1 MDALYRGRQMSFTDI
16 LQELPK
22 LSEEERQEL
31 REWLDGYDP
40 ALEREWVRIAHERI
54 RQIDSGDVTPLD
66 GERVLAEMRQLAKQ
80 LAQQ

>member
-1 MDALYRGRQMSFTDI
+1 MSFTDI

-40 ALEREWVRIAHERI
+40 A
-54 RQIDSGDVTPLD
+54 S
-66 GERVLAEMRQLAKQ
+66 
-80 LAQQ
+80 

>member
-1 MDALYRGRQMSFTDI
+1 MNFADI

-40 ALEREWVRIAHERI
+40 LIEQEWMRIARERI
-54 RQIDSGDVTPLD
+54 RQIDSGEVEPLD
-66 GERVLAEMRQLAKQ
+66 GERVLGEMRQLAKR

>member
-1 MDALYRGRQMSFTDI
+1 MSFTDI

-40 ALEREWVRIAHERI
+40 ALEREWVRIAQERV

-66 GERVLAEMRQLAKQ
+66 GARVLAEMRELAKQ
-80 LAQQ
+80 LAQH

>member
-1 MDALYRGRQMSFTDI
+1 MSFTDI

-40 ALEREWVRIAHERI
+40 ALEREWAMIAQQRI

-66 GERVLAEMRQLAKQ
+66 GERVLAEMRELARQ
-80 LAQQ
+80 LAQK